1 MYKKYFKAVLDF
13 FIALLI
19 FILTLPIAITTAI
32 VLFFVVG
39 NPVFFRQI
47 RLGKNAKEFGI
58 IKFRTMKQKTALLQ
72 TDAQRLT
79 KIGAFLRKTS
89 IDEIPQLINIL
100 KGDMSF
106 IGPRP
111 LLTEYYE
118 YFTETERKRFEVKP
132 GMSGYAEIMGRHQLN
147 WEEQFAYDVTYVEK
161 LSFAFDV
168 TIFLKT
174 IPKVLNSSKVTG
186 MGNAGKSRLDQ
197 ERQKTTNGISI

>member
-1 MYKKYFKAVLDF
+1 MYKNYFKSIIDF
-13 FIALLI
+13 FIALIL
-19 FILTLPIAITTAI
+19 FVLTLPISIVTAI
-32 VLFFVVG
+32 LLFFVVG
-39 NPVFFRQI
+39 NPIFFRQI
-47 RLGKNAKEFGI
+47 RLGKNAKKFGI
-58 IKFRTMKQKTALLQ
+58 IKFRTMKNKTNELQ

-111 LLTEYYE
+111 LLTEYYD
-118 YFTETERKRFEVKP
+118 YFTQAEKKRFEVKP
-132 GMSGYAEIMGRHQLN
+132 GMSGYAEIKGRHQLT
-147 WEEQFAYDVTYVEK
+147 WDEQFAYDVEYVER
-161 LSFAFDV
+161 LALIFDM

-197 ERQKTTNGISI
+197 VRQKQN

>member
-1 MYKKYFKAVLDF
+1 MYKNYFKSLLDF
-13 FIALLI
+13 FIALIILI
-19 FILTLPIAITTAI
+19 LVIPIAVVTAI
-32 VLFFVVG
+32 ILFCVVG
-39 NPVFFRQI
+39 NPIFFRQI
-47 RLGKNAKEFGI
+47 RLGKNGKEFGI
-58 IKFRTMKQKTALLQ
+58 IKFRTMKTKTDVNQ

-111 LLTEYYE
+111 LLPEYYE
-118 YFTETERKRFEVKP
+118 YFREDEKKRFEVKP
-132 GMSGYAEIMGRHQLN
+132 GMSGYAEIKGRHQLT
-147 WEEQFAYDVTYVEK
+147 WDKQFAYDVEYVEN
-161 LSFAFDV
+161 LSFLFDMK
-168 TIFLKT
+168 IFLKT

-197 ERQKTTNGISI
+197 VRQKQN

>member
-1 MYKKYFKAVLDF
+1 MYKNYFKNILDF
-13 FIALLI
+13 FIALIL
-19 FILTLPIAITTAI
+19 FILTLPIAVVTAI
-32 VLFFVVG
+32 ILFFVVG

-47 RLGKNAKEFGI
+47 RLGKNGKEFGI
-58 IKFRTMKQKTALLQ
+58 IKFRTMKTKTDASQ

-111 LLTEYYE
+111 LLTEYYD
-118 YFTETERKRFEVKP
+118 YFTEAEKKRFEVKP
-132 GMSGYAEIMGRHQLN
+132 GMSGYAEIKGRHQLG
-147 WEEQFAYDVTYVEK
+147 WDQQFAYDIQYVEN
-161 LSFAFDV
+161 LSFIFDAK
-168 TIFLKT
+168 IFLKT
-174 IPKVLNSSKVTG
+174 IPKVLNSSKITG

-197 ERQKTTNGISI
+197 VRQKQN

>member
-1 MYKKYFKAVLDF
+1 MYKNYFKSRLDF
-13 FIALLI
+13 FIALIL
-19 FILTLPIAITTAI
+19 FILTLPIAIVTAI
-32 VLFFVVG
+32 TLFFVVG

-47 RLGKNAKEFGI
+47 RLGKNAKKFEI
-58 IKFRTMKQKTALLQ
+58 IKFRTMKTKKDANQ

-111 LLTEYYE
+111 LLPEYYE
-118 YFTETERKRFEVKP
+118 YFREDEKKRFEVKP
-132 GMSGYAEIMGRHQLN
+132 GMSGYAEIKGRHQLA
-147 WEEQFAYDVTYVEK
+147 WDKQFAYDVEYVEN
-161 LSFAFDV
+161 LSFLFDMK
-168 TIFLKT
+168 IFLKT

-197 ERQKTTNGISI
+197 VRQKQN